1 MAVQPKKKP
10 KKGKKQRKYG
20 RNAAYCLFYRN
31 SHRREHNKIKRL
43 RKHLS
48 RFPNDK
54 VAAKAIEVCK
64 AIITG
69 INR

>member
-1 MAVQPKKKP
+1 MAVQPKQKAKKT
-10 KKGKKQRKYG
+10 KKQRKFG
-20 RNAAYCLFYRN
+20 RNAAYCLRYRN

-54 VAAKAIEVCK
+54 VAAKAIEVCLVV
-64 AIITG
+64 IRG
-69 INR
+69 Y